1 MKSSGYHLGRAHE
14 YRVADRLR
22 ADGYEIQRAASSK
35 GIADLIAIKVGQ
47 VLLVSVKRTAL
58 PGPAERRE
66 LVRVADM
73 LPGVAVPVIARG
85 NRLLRITDDGAD
97 PKACVPFETDEVTR

>member
-1 MKSSGYHLGRAHE
+1 MKSSGYHLGRAVE

-35 GIADLIAIKVGQ
+35 GIADLIAIKPGQ

-66 LVRVADM
+66 LVRVARM

-85 NRLLRITDDGAD
+85 RTLLRITDDGTSA
-97 PKACVPFETDEVTR
+97 KACIPFALDEVAS